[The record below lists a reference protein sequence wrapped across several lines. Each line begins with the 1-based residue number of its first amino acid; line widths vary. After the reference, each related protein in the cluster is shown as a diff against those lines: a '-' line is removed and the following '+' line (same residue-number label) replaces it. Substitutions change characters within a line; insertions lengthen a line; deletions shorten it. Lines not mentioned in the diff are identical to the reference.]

1 MGHRMAALPQRL
13 LPAGS
18 AWCLQHPRCGL
29 TKGRGWAKEAFS
41 FGRLE
46 ACKAMKSWTSPVSA
60 RVHLLS
66 RLHQHHQGIPLA
78 SSPGPTD
85 SYHSAVRVHPF
96 AALRGSHRV
105 LSNASAVLLFSQG
118 FPLDGFVAND
128 DKHSEKHH
136 GGTAYRDDDH
146 QPRPPALL
154 RGTRGSIGSWGGEE
168 SGRWRGRG
176 WWWQRGRGPALADV
190 LTAVGHL
197 GAGLLGLTVRHLHE
211 APERV
216 ERAVQQQ

>member
-1 MGHRMAALPQRL
+1 MGPRMMVLPRRL

-66 RLHQHHQGIPLA
+66 RLHQHHQGVPLA

-85 SYHSAVRVHPF
+85 SATPVPF
-96 AALRGSHRV
+96 SSFLRG
-105 LSNASAVLLFSQG
+105 F
-118 FPLDGFVAND
+118 
-128 DKHSEKHH
+128 
-136 GGTAYRDDDH
+136 
-146 QPRPPALL
+146 
-154 RGTRGSIGSWGGEE
+154 
-168 SGRWRGRG
+168 
-176 WWWQRGRGPALADV
+176 
-190 LTAVGHL
+190 L
-197 GAGLLGLTVRHLHE
+197 GAGVGKAKEGEAGTSISYQWLVILPSQLPHQALVQVSFLGALVLVVLCYRVTIYCVRQPWHSE
-211 APERV
+211 
-216 ERAVQQQ
+216 

>member
-118 FPLDGFVAND
+118 LP
-128 DKHSEKHH
+128 
-136 GGTAYRDDDH
+136 T
-146 QPRPPALL
+146 
-154 RGTRGSIGSWGGEE
+154 
-168 SGRWRGRG
+168 
-176 WWWQRGRGPALADV
+176 
-190 LTAVGHL
+190 
-197 GAGLLGLTVRHLHE
+197 
-211 APERV
+211 
-216 ERAVQQQ
+216 